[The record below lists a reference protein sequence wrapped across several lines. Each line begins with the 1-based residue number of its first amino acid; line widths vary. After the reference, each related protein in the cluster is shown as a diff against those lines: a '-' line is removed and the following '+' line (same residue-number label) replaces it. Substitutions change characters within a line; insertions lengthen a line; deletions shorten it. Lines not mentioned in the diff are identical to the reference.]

1 MPVGPQS
8 IIIQDQEPI
17 VASVHDEVVMLS
29 ARAEAYFGLDGVGSE
44 IWNMIEQ
51 PRRVRDI
58 CAQLVGRYEVEPQT
72 CEDDLL
78 KFLYELLDYGLIRLV
93 DQEAA
98 R

>member
-8 IIIQDQEPI
+8 IITQDQEPI

-29 ARAEAYFGLDGVGSE
+29 ARAESYFGLDGVGSE
-44 IWNMIEQ
+44 IWNMIGE
-51 PRRVRDI
+51 PRRVSDI
-58 CAQLVGRYEVEPQT
+58 CAQLVGRYEVEPER

-78 KFLYELLDYGLIRLV
+78 KFLNELLDYGLIKLV
-93 DQEAA
+93 NPETV

>member
-8 IIIQDQEPI
+8 IIVQDQEPI

-29 ARAEAYFGLDGVGSE
+29 ARAESYFGLDGVGSD
-44 IWNMIEQ
+44 IWNMIEE
-51 PRRVRDI
+51 PRKVHDI
-58 CAQLVGRYEVEPQT
+58 CAQLVGRYEVEPQR

-78 KFLYELLDYGLIRLV
+78 KFLNELLEYGLIRLV
-93 DQEAA
+93 DQETA

>member
-17 VASVHDEVVMLS
+17 VAAVHDEVVMLS
-29 ARAEAYFGLDGVGSE
+29 ARAESYFGLDGVGSE
-44 IWNMIEQ
+44 IWTMIEE
-51 PRRVRDI
+51 PRRVNDI
-58 CAQLVGRYEVEPQT
+58 CALLVGRYEVEPQR

-78 KFLYELLDYGLIRLV
+78 KFLNELLDYGLIRLV
-93 DQEAA
+93 DQETT